1 MASTTIA
8 EISGIMTTATTL
20 PTYTSVQQQWPLEVY
35 FRRSVLDRE
44 TICLIPTDS
53 DDVLPI
59 AQITPLKITPG
70 IPMHVGASPGSILTD
85 LRFPSDDPFV
95 TELAPSIPQDHIP
108 RRGLFELT
116 RPVRSKC
123 LEYMGGTGYFNFNK
137 RKYSIEF
144 GTTEVQCDF
153 EMGAIQFRW
162 VPLTEQSSSA
172 YSFPNLNPRKANSLP
187 PTPLPFQTMPALRT
201 STLQNVPASKSQS
214 HVAQYRL
221 QYLAPNSSAWITLG
235 TATGTRSVYYSPLI
249 APMTFAHVGFDLAV
263 VEYLQLDTIHFRMF
277 IGTLWSLFVAD
288 VLNPEGR
295 ISETAA
301 VNGWKRGRSLSLPRQ
316 TK

>member
-8 EISGIMTTATTL
+8 EISGIMTL
-20 PTYTSVQQQWPLEVY
+20 PQRYQHNIK
-35 FRRSVLDRE
+35 

-95 TELAPSIPQDHIP
+95 IELAPSIPQDHIP

-116 RPVRSKC
+116 DPSDRNARVYGRMYHVEKPV
-123 LEYMGGTGYFNFNK
+123 Y
-137 RKYSIEF
+137 
-144 GTTEVQCDF
+144 
-153 EMGAIQFRW
+153 
-162 VPLTEQSSSA
+162 
-172 YSFPNLNPRKANSLP
+172 
-187 PTPLPFQTMPALRT
+187 
-201 STLQNVPASKSQS
+201 
-214 HVAQYRL
+214 VAQYRL

-249 APMTFAHVGFDLAV
+249 APMTFAHVGFDLGV

-288 VLNPEGR
+288 VLNSKDGFQKVLCKWME
-295 ISETAA
+295 
-301 VNGWKRGRSLSLPRQ
+301 KRP
-316 TK
+316 